1 MALPEPGVATARRK
15 QKEHSQRAR
24 EGSLAASRTITLLN
38 FLIPAIA
45 GFAVAYV
52 ILSYMSPFRSLP
64 EVIMWV
70 IIAVAISLA
79 VSVVVGDG
87 VKRVIARSPLFVKA
101 NRFDTEVEVLFG
113 QALRQG
119 GPKQIR
125 RALIK
130 QGQDTSFVDD
140 VLLLLSQLKE
150 HERLTRGHIERVRAY
165 ATMVGREIELSDED
179 LELLSWSALMHDT
192 GKLDVPNWLLTSPD
206 RPSDE
211 EWEVLKRHPEMAV
224 RRLRPLERTLGE
236 TIYHGALHH
245 HERWDGGGYPQGL
258 AGDGIPLFGR
268 ITAIADAFDV
278 MTHARSYKQPRTIA
292 EAREELAASAGS
304 HFDPALVAAFL
315 RIGDEELVNVS
326 RWSATIAG
334 VAVVGSRL
342 ATIGSQVAIVAAT
355 AAGAVSASVGQ
366 IEEPPQVVAFEE
378 PAPTT
383 TTEVPITTTSA
394 PPTTTTTTI
403 APTTTIA
410 TTTTARRLLTF
421 TYQIGTNTI
430 DDVEVTVDA
439 DELQVFLDG
448 ELYQTID
455 LAGER
460 LVPVVFD
467 VTDLAA
473 GVHPVRFDLYLEGT
487 LLSTDQSAIIV

>member
-15 QKEHSQRAR
+15 EREHSRRAR
-24 EGSLAASRTITLLN
+24 EGSVAASRTIVLLN
-38 FLIPAIA
+38 FLIPAVA

-52 ILSYMSPFRSLP
+52 ILAYMSPFRSLA

-79 VSVVVGDG
+79 VSLVVGDG
-87 VKRVIARSPLFVKA
+87 VKRVIARSPLYVKA

-119 GPKQIR
+119 SPKHVR
-125 RALIK
+125 RDLVKRGLDA
-130 QGQDTSFVDD
+130 TFVDD
-140 VLLLLSQLKE
+140 AILLLGQLKD

-165 ATMVGREIELSDED
+165 STLLGRELELSDKD
-179 LELLSWSALMHDT
+179 LESLSWSALMHDI

-206 RPSDE
+206 RPTDE
-211 EWEVLKRHPEMAV
+211 EWEVLKRHPEMAI
-224 RRLRPLERTLGE
+224 RRLRPLERALGE
-236 TIYHGALHH
+236 TVYHGALHH

-258 AGDGIPLFGR
+258 AGEATPLFGR

-278 MTHARSYKQPRTIA
+278 MTHARSYKEPRSIA
-292 EAREELAASAGS
+292 EAREELAAGAGS
-304 HFDPALVAAFL
+304 HFDPRLVAAFL
-315 RIGDEELVNVS
+315 QIGNEELVNVS

-355 AAGAVSASVGQ
+355 AAGAAAASVGQ
-366 IEEPPQVVAFEE
+366 VEEPPPAVAFE
-378 PAPTT
+378 APVTTTT
-383 TTEVPITTTSA
+383 TTEVPITTTTA
-394 PPTTTTTTI
+394 PPSTTTI

-410 TTTTARRLLTF
+410 TTTTARRMLTF
-421 TYQIGTNTI
+421 TYEIGTNTV
-430 DDVEVTVDA
+430 DDIEVTVEA
-439 DELQVFLDG
+439 NELQVFLDG
-448 ELYQTID
+448 ELDQTID
-455 LAGER
+455 LSEDR

-473 GVHPVRFDLYLEGT
+473 GVHPVRFDLYLDGV
-487 LLSTDQSAIIV
+487 LLSSDQSAIIV